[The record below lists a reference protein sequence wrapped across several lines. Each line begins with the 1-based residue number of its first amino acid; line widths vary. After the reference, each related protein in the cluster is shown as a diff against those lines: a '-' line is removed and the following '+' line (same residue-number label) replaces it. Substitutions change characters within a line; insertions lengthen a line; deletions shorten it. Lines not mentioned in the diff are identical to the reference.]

1 MVYDYS
7 NEVREDVDKNAQI
20 GELEILQKVLT
31 QPFIITVL
39 NYEGKVIDVNEN
51 FIATFNYSLPELK
64 FKEYGFLISGYHS
77 EEFMKGVWSSIR
89 SGNQW
94 SGELCHRAK
103 KGEMIWLKSTIVS
116 IEDNEDSKVRYM
128 MISTNIT
135 EQKAMEKWRHLAY
148 HHELTNLPNRRM
160 LEPSM
165 QSYIASAEQKD
176 KQLAILYMDIDRFK
190 EINDTYGYLT
200 GDLLLREV
208 GSRLAGVTT
217 LNNCIFHVS
226 GDEFIL
232 IIKEIENLGAHIKLI
247 MNLFNKPFII
257 EKHQI
262 KASISIGV
270 SLYPDHGTDSK
281 RLIAYADLAMF
292 DAKGTTGNTYCEYK
306 PSMNG

>member
-1 MVYDYS
+1 MVIYYS
-7 NEVREDVDKNAQI
+7 DGAVEDVDTNAQPDEFEILKNAM
-20 GELEILQKVLT
+20 T
-31 QPFIITVL
+31 HTFIITVL

-51 FIATFNYSLPELK
+51 FIATFNYSLPELNL
-64 FKEYGFLISGYHS
+64 KEYGFLISRYHS
-77 EEFMKGVWSSIR
+77 EEFMNGVWSSIR
-89 SGNQW
+89 NGNQW

-135 EQKAMEKWRHLAY
+135 EQKAMEKWRHLAC

-160 LEPSM
+160 LETSM

-176 KQLAILYMDIDRFK
+176 MQLAILYMDIDRFK
-190 EINDTYGYLT
+190 EINDTYGHLT

-208 GSRLAGVTT
+208 GSRLTGVTT

-232 IIKEIENLGAHIKLI
+232 IIKELENLGAHIQLI

-262 KASISIGV
+262 KTSISIGV
-270 SLYPDHGTDSK
+270 SIYPDHGTDPK
-281 RLIAYADLAMF
+281 RLIEYADVAMF
-292 DAKGTTGNTYCEYK
+292 DAKGSSGNTYCKYK
-306 PSMNG
+306 PTMNE